1 MSLNFDFFFFALL
14 DKVSLTNQT
23 IKTWGTL
30 AQEIQALWGRFK
42 KLKIRLLM
50 KSMQR
55 HPQTTEPALGTG
67 PDKRF
72 APILECYMN

>member
-42 KLKIRLLM
+42 KLKIKLLR

-72 APILECYMN
+72 APIS